1 MHAPPVLGGPTTSHL
16 SSQHASLSAPEL
28 LARAHG
34 AARELA
40 ENGVPA
46 RIAVGPD
53 TDALSRAC
61 WFLGADLLGAAT
73 LITEPTWT
81 AREHGAVLGDALP
94 DRFVEAMPR
103 PTSHPVPPRGDEET
117 HFYLPTTSGSSG
129 RPRVMTRD
137 RRSWL
142 RSFDAFDIGLTA
154 RDAVLVPGPLS
165 SSLFLFAALHGLH
178 EGADVHLLERW
189 SAAEAA
195 EACRRSTVLHVVPP
209 MLSALLAIWERQ
221 PRLREECAV
230 DKVVCGGARVDA
242 ALRGRLRAVFPESE
256 LIEYYGAAEHS
267 LIGIRHG
274 DGPLKPVDGVEVDV
288 REGERGLPSGTAGQ
302 LWVRSELTFGGYL
315 DEGKIQVPD
324 AGFSSVGD
332 RAVRHE
338 DGSLTVLGRESSTI
352 SSGARTVS
360 AEEVEAVVRDV
371 AGVLDVV
378 VSATPHPRLGSIV
391 TAVLEIDPDEPPRS
405 SALRARARQ
414 ALESAKRPRSW
425 LVTTALPR
433 TAAGK
438 PARSL
443 VAERLA
449 AGTLDARSWEMPA
462 SGAPGSEAP
471 DSEAPP

>member
-1 MHAPPVLGGPTTSHL
+1 MRTPPVLGDPTTLHL
-16 SSQHASLSAPEL
+16 SSENASLSAPEL

-40 ENGVPA
+40 DTGAPA
-46 RIAVGPD
+46 RIAVGPN
-53 TDALSRAC
+53 TDALSRMC

-81 AREHGAVLGDALP
+81 AREHEAVLGDARP
-94 DRFVEAMPR
+94 DRFVEAMPH
-103 PTSHPVPPRGDEET
+103 PTSRPVTPRGDEET

-142 RSFDAFDIGLTA
+142 RSFDAFEIGLTA

-165 SSLFLFAALHGLH
+165 SSLFLFAALHGLR

-209 MLSALLAIWERQ
+209 MLSALLAIWEHQ
-221 PRLREECAV
+221 PRLRERCVV

-242 ALRGRLRAVFPESE
+242 ALRSRLHAVFPECE

-267 LIGIRHG
+267 LIGIRRG
-274 DGPLKPVDGVEVDV
+274 DGPLNPVDGVEVDV
-288 REGERGLPSGTAGQ
+288 REGERGLPPETAGQ

-315 DEGKIQVPD
+315 DEGTVRVPG

-352 SSGARTVS
+352 SSGARAVS

-391 TAVLEIDPDEPPRS
+391 TAVLEIDPDEPPWL
-405 SALRARARQ
+405 SALRSRVRQ
-414 ALESAKRPRSW
+414 SLESAKRPRSW
-425 LVTTALPR
+425 LATTDLPR

-443 VAERLA
+443 IAERLA
-449 AGTLDARSWEMPA
+449 TGTLEARAW
-462 SGAPGSEAP
+462 EAP
-471 DSEAPP
+471 ERGALP